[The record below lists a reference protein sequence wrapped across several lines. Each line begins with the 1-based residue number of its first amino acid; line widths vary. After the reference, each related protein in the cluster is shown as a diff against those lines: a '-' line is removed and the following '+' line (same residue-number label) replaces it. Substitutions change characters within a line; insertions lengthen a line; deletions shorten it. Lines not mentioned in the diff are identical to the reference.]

1 MKLRPSVVLAM
12 LMSSSLIFASGSE
25 QAKQK
30 KAALPADKP
39 APPAASSVT
48 VQNTPYSG
56 MYSFLKEGEFVQL
69 TIEDGQLSGFVSR
82 MGDLD
87 SDRGVFLDQFFDK
100 GKIKGNQVSFVT
112 KPVHGT
118 WFEFDGHVERGSA
131 KTQKEEG
138 YWLLT
143 GTLKEYTSDVE
154 RKVSAR
160 SRQVNLKSF
169 PQDDETGDE
178 EPVPP
183 DKK

>member
-1 MKLRPSVVLAM
+1 MKLRWSLVLIV
-12 LMSSSLIFASGSE
+12 LMSSSLMFAEAAG

-30 KAALPADKP
+30 QK
-39 APPAASSVT
+39 PPAASAVPPEPANSSLESS
-48 VQNTPYSG
+48 YSG

-69 TIEDGQLSGFVSR
+69 SIEQGQLSGFVSR

-138 YWLLT
+138 YWVLI

-169 PQDDETGDE
+169 PQDDDTGDE
-178 EPVPP
+178 EQVPP

>member
-1 MKLRPSVVLAM
+1 MKLRLSPVLAV
-12 LMSSSLIFASGSE
+12 LMSSSLIFAAGSE

-39 APPAASSVT
+39 APPAAPSVT
-48 VQNTPYSG
+48 AQNSPYSV

-112 KPVHGT
+112 
-118 WFEFDGHVERGSA
+118 
-131 KTQKEEG
+131 
-138 YWLLT
+138 
-143 GTLKEYTSDVE
+143 
-154 RKVSAR
+154 
-160 SRQVNLKSF
+160 
-169 PQDDETGDE
+169 
-178 EPVPP
+178 
-183 DKK
+183 

>member
-1 MKLRPSVVLAM
+1 MTLRRWIALSLV
-12 LMSSSLIFASGSE
+12 SSSLLFARTPQQS
-25 QAKQK
+25 KQK
-30 KAALPADKP
+30 KPASP
-39 APPAASSVT
+39 SASEAHP
-48 VQNTPYSG
+48 NTTDSLYSG

-69 TIEDGQLSGFVSR
+69 TVEEGELSGFVSR

-100 GKIKGNQVSFVT
+100 GKIKGNQISFVT

-118 WFEFDGHVERGSA
+118 WYEFDGHVGRGSA

-138 YWLLT
+138 YWVLS
-143 GTLKEYTSDVE
+143 GTLKQYSSDVE
-154 RKVSAR
+154 RKVTAR
-160 SRQVNLKSF
+160 ARQVNFKSF

-178 EPVPP
+178 EQVPP

>member
-1 MKLRPSVVLAM
+1 MKLRRSPVLIA
-12 LMSSSLIFASGSE
+12 LMSSSLLFAGAAG

-30 KAALPADKP
+30 QKT
-39 APPAASSVT
+39 PAASAVAPEAT
-48 VQNTPYSG
+48 NTSLDSPYSG

-69 TIEDGQLSGFVSR
+69 SIEQGQLSGFVSR

-138 YWLLT
+138 YWVLT

-169 PQDDETGDE
+169 PQDDDTGDE
-178 EPVPP
+178 EQVPP

>member
-1 MKLRPSVVLAM
+1 MKLRLSAVLIA
-12 LMSSSLIFASGSE
+12 LMSSSLMFAAALG

-30 KAALPADKP
+30 QKT
-39 APPAASSVT
+39 PAASAVAADATKSSLEGS
-48 VQNTPYSG
+48 YSG

-69 TIEDGQLSGFVSR
+69 SIEQGQLSGFVSR

-100 GKIKGNQVSFVT
+100 AKIKGNQVSFVT

-118 WFEFDGHVERGSA
+118 WFEFDGHVERGPA
-131 KTQKEEG
+131 KTLKEEG

-169 PQDDETGDE
+169 PQDDDTGDE
-178 EPVPP
+178 EQIPP

>member
-1 MKLRPSVVLAM
+1 MRLRCCMALWLVSSCLLFAGTPGQSKPKKL
-12 LMSSSLIFASGSE
+12 AS
-25 QAKQK
+25 
-30 KAALPADKP
+30 PP
-39 APPAASSVT
+39 APETQANSGDS
-48 VQNTPYSG
+48 PYSG

-69 TIEDGQLSGFVSR
+69 TVEEGELSGFVSR

-100 GKIKGNQVSFVT
+100 AKLKGNQVSFVT

-118 WFEFDGHVERGSA
+118 WYEFDGHVGRGSA
-131 KTQKEEG
+131 KTPKEEG
-138 YWLLT
+138 YWVLS

-160 SRQVNLKSF
+160 ARQVNFKSF
-169 PQDDETGDE
+169 PQDDDTGDE
-178 EPVPP
+178 EQAPP